1 MPLSYQFIPLFVK
14 HIACFTSD
22 GHVHVWNP
30 ECPTKAQGV
39 HELCLFN
46 SNSETTFNKLDIYF
60 VSLEKAIEQPRR
72 QICLLFA
79 EEHYFC
85 ALGLPYYL

>member
-1 MPLSYQFIPLFVK
+1 MVMFMCGIQNAQQRPRGCMSFV
-14 HIACFTSD
+14 CSTR
-22 GHVHVWNP
+22 
-30 ECPTKAQGV
+30 
-39 HELCLFN
+39 
-46 SNSETTFNKLDIYF
+46 NSETTFNKLDIYF